1 MRFLL
6 DNDVDVAVRRVLR
19 AAGHECWTA
28 AEAGLAGRIAA
39 DDDELSVYAQEKSA
53 VVITHDR
60 EFSRRRLR
68 NTFGKHVWLRCEQPD
83 AAGVIASKVEELG
96 TALGQHPDLVVIVS
110 HVGEIE
116 VRPPAWE

>member
-6 DNDVDVAVRRVLR
+6 DNDVDVAVGRVLR

-28 AEAGLAGRIAA
+28 ADAGLAGNVAA
-39 DDDELSVYAQEKSA
+39 DDDELSVYAQEKQA

-60 EFSRRRLR
+60 AFSQRRIR

-83 AAGVIASKVEELG
+83 AA
-96 TALGQHPDLVVIVS
+96 ALVARHLDDLVVALDQRPDLVMIVS
-110 HVGEIE
+110 QHSGISAL
-116 VRPPAWE
+116 PPSWQ